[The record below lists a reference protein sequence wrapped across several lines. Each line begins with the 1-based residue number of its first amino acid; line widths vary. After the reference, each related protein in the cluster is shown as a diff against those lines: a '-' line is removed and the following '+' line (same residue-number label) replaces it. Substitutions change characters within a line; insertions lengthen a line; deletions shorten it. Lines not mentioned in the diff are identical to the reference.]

1 MKVYLT
7 GIIMLLFAGAVSS
20 QVVFNAPTGNLII
33 AFPDTPT
40 VQKQE
45 MEVTE
50 MDVVMYSYSL
60 SLDTASYFVSE
71 VTYPTSFDAGSDMH
85 AVLDRAASGFFE
97 EFDMVSSAA
106 TTVYC
111 GSIEGAEYKQ
121 KNEMF
126 GITYR
131 VFFWKNTLIQIGVMG
146 YGDYLSDSDLRKF
159 FSGIKIN
166 L

>member
-1 MKVYLT
+1 MKVFVAVL
-7 GIIMLLFAGAVSS
+7 LVVLFAHNVSS

-33 AFPDTPT
+33 EFQNTPT
-40 VQKQE
+40 VQKQD
-45 MEVTE
+45 MEIPD
-50 MDVVMYSYSL
+50 MDIVMYSYSL
-60 SLDTASYFVSE
+60 SMDTASYFVSE
-71 VTYPTSFDAGSDMH
+71 VTYPTSFDAGSDMY

-97 EFDMVSSAA
+97 EFDMVSSVS

-121 KNEMF
+121 KNDMF

-146 YGDYLSDSDLRKF
+146 YGNFLSDADLKKF
-159 FSGIKIN
+159 FSSIKIN